1 MVGEEIYKAMI
12 KVDGECFAYFAYDSP
27 EKIVSPEV
35 LKIIRKSY
43 AKVLRTIEEH
53 CTIAFLSTESMNF
66 HATWVKHGGMQALQT
81 EYKAHPEKFISAETG
96 NKLVPGCHP
105 CSLYNKK
112 FAANMET
119 KSTKM
124 DKFGTNMKR
133 SCPGH
138 KNADPCTHCMD
149 CLDTTSPEYQALQE
163 RARLGSILGGR
174 TTRQRYMD
182 AKAAIENGIALP
194 GGDEEVRVLTRQLVA
209 KNLNENE
216 HAANGR
222 RTTHRRVR
230 KAKAA
235 VKKGTASKTQEK
247 RLKSFD
253 KGYASKRGKGQK
265 RKNSSKEE
273 MPENIDLIDRPKP
286 YVSD

>member
-66 HATWVKHGGMQALQT
+66 HAKWVHGTVQTLQT
-81 EYKAHPEKFISAETG
+81 EYKARPEKFISAETG

-149 CLDTTSPEYQALQE
+149 CLDTSSPEYRAMQE
-163 RARLGSILGGR
+163 RARRGAELGRR
-174 TTRQRYMD
+174 TARQRDRD
-182 AKAAIENGIALP
+182 AYDAVENGTASP
-194 GGDEEVRVLTRQLVA
+194 GGDEEVRVLTRQLA
-209 KNLNENE
+209 AENLHENG
-216 HAANGR
+216 HAANGG
-222 RTTHRRVR
+222 RTTKR
-230 KAKAA
+230 KFREAKVAMNDGSA
-235 VKKGTASKTQEK
+235 SQAQKKRAKN
-247 RLKSFD
+247 FD
-253 KGYASKRGKGQK
+253 EGHTSKRGKSC
-265 RKNSSKEE
+265 KNKKGNLPTNILKES
-273 MPENIDLIDRPKP
+273 NRSKP